1 MLFIFNKGFIYNM
14 LIRLFMLVFYE
25 NENLYGV

>member
-14 LIRLFMLVFYE
+14 IISLFMLVFYE
-25 NENLYGV
+25 NEKLYGV